1 MIQKNLTAAVFKKPL
16 CLNTRLAVRLTT
28 VIVCACL
35 LCGCAVF
42 NKSLE
47 SPHISLSD
55 LTVQESTGFEAVFEV
70 QLRVLNPNDIDLNI
84 QGIDCKLEI
93 NDKPFAYGLSKV
105 VVKVP
110 AYGTATMPV
119 TMYSSIFNI
128 ARGLIDL
135 PLREE
140 MSYRLKGRLRLDGTE
155 RLPTKVSFKSEG
167 SIPFKDLTDKAF
179 PEQY

>member
-16 CLNTRLAVRLTT
+16 CLNTRLALRLAA
-28 VIVCACL
+28 VIVFASV

-55 LTVQESTGFEAVFEV
+55 LTVQESTGFEAKFEI

-93 NDKPFAYGLSKV
+93 NDKPFAYGLAKAE
-105 VVKVP
+105 VKVP
-110 AYGTATMPV
+110 AYGSATLPV

-128 ARGLIDL
+128 ARGLLDL

-140 MSYRLKGRLRLDGTE
+140 LSYRLKGRLLLDATE
-155 RLPTKVSFKSEG
+155 RLPSKVSFKSEG
-167 SIPFKDLTDKAF
+167 TVPLKDLTGKA
-179 PEQY
+179 PPAQY

>member
-16 CLNTRLAVRLTT
+16 CLNTRLAGRLAA
-28 VIVCACL
+28 VIVCASV

-47 SPHISLSD
+47 SPRISLSD
-55 LTVQESTGFEAVFEV
+55 LTVQESTGFEAKFEI

-84 QGIDCKLEI
+84 QGIDCTLEI
-93 NDKPFAYGLSKV
+93 NDKPFASGLAKAEV
-105 VVKVP
+105 RVP
-110 AYGTATMPV
+110 AYGSATMPV

-128 ARGLIDL
+128 ARGLLDL

-140 MSYRLKGRLRLDGTE
+140 LSYLLKGRLRLDGTE
-155 RLPTKVSFKSEG
+155 RLPSKVSFKSEG
-167 SIPFKDLTDKAF
+167 TVPFKDLTGKAF